1 MEGIK
6 MQCPKCQFE
15 NPEGMKFCGG
25 CGKKL
30 EQHCP
35 GCNFSNPPQFAFCGN
50 CGHDLNIPSPKI
62 TKDLS
67 FDEKIKKIQRYL
79 PKGLAEKILSK
90 KDRIEG
96 ERKQV
101 TVMFCDME
109 GFTPLSESLDPEEAY
124 AIMDQIYEIL
134 IHKVHDYEGTVNEMT
149 GDGIMALFGAPI
161 TLEDAPQ
168 RAIRSAYAIHR
179 EVSRFSEKIKAE
191 GSIAAPIRMRVGI
204 HTGPVVV
211 GTLGN
216 DLRVEFK
223 AVGDTVNLASRM
235 EGLADPGTTFVTEQT
250 FKLAE
255 GLFRFEALGKKKI
268 KGKGEPVNIYRV
280 IAPSTRTTRFD
291 VSAERGLTDFVGR
304 ERELELLMDGFERSR
319 SGKGQAF
326 SIMAEA
332 GVGKSRLL
340 YEFRKAIANE
350 DVTFLEGRCL
360 SYSRGEAYHPVI
372 DILKANFNIQ
382 EGDGDLEIS
391 KKVALGLKALGV
403 DEPSNLPYLLE
414 LLSIRKNVFEKRGM
428 TPAIRKDRINEVLRR
443 ICLRGSEIRPLI
455 MAFEDLH
462 WIDKS
467 AEDSLKNLLDSI
479 SGARILLVFTYRPD
493 YVLTWGGKSYHNQ
506 INLNRLSNRESLK
519 MAYHLF
525 GTRALDKNL
534 EEFLLEKTEGV
545 PFFTE
550 ETIRSLKDLKLIE
563 RKNGKYVLTKD
574 TSDVTVPSTIH
585 DVIMARVDTLPEGAK
600 EMLRTGS
607 AIEREFSYELISRLM
622 EISQEELLSHLSVLK
637 SSELIYE
644 RGIYPQSTCIFKHA
658 LTREVVYDSIMTS
671 RKKSLHEK
679 IGDAMVAF
687 YKDNL
692 DEYYAILAEQY
703 MRSENYAKCAD
714 YSIKAGDKAVGV
726 FAWHEAQNHYET
738 ALKNLNEENVQQRA
752 DIFKK
757 LAVVTQSELNPDAS
771 LKYALSALKLYEKLD
786 DKPNQLDVLMHIQ
799 TIYLG
804 GYLDG
809 SKEDKALEYL
819 EKAAAIVENEP
830 DTQEK
835 GLIYQRTA
843 HLYLHRGEPATTL
856 VWSQK
861 AVDLFTRIG
870 VPMGTS
876 LGTALMYTGCIDDGF
891 IYNEKNWDPVLKAG
905 NPLIIAVL
913 GHELALMLALLR
925 DVPKGREWGERILPE
940 VAKAGDR
947 FEGFLQRPLALIYAL
962 SGEFSKAEV
971 ACQSEKRIES
981 KTLMSCFFEDA
992 ACVGFHYLRQ
1002 GKWDQAR
1009 EYLEWAIPI
1018 HKDRNNVA
1026 AIGACYFTLGSLNLE
1041 QKKYSEAEKL
1051 LLSSLDIC
1059 RKGGNIIFELWV
1071 LPVLCELYLNT
1082 EQYEK
1087 ASEYM
1092 QRGFELLN
1100 PDQNWHALPAQIYL
1114 AKAIQATKQRDW
1126 ETATE
1131 FFDKAI
1137 RINRQYELL
1146 WDEAKTNCEW
1156 GKMYLARNQKG
1167 DSKIAFEKLSLS
1179 IDIFTKIGAQK
1190 DVDKAMAEVDR
1201 L

>member
-1 MEGIK
+1 MK
-6 MQCPKCQFE
+6 CPKCQFE

-25 CGKKL
+25 CGKIL
-30 EQHCP
+30 EQFCP
-35 GCNFSNPPQFAFCGN
+35 SCNFSNPPQFSFCGN
-50 CGHDLNIPSPKI
+50 CGQDLNIPSAKA

-67 FDEKIKKIQRYL
+67 LNEQIKKIQRYL
-79 PKGLAEKILSK
+79 PKGLAEKILSQ

-109 GFTPLSESLDPEEAY
+109 GFTTLSESLGPEEAY
-124 AIMDQIYEIL
+124 SIMDQIYEIL

-161 TLEDAPQ
+161 TLEDSPQ

-179 EVSRFSEKIKAE
+179 EVSRFSEKIKRE
-191 GSIAAPIRMRVGI
+191 GSITAPIRMRVGI

-235 EGLADPGTTFVTEQT
+235 EGLAEPGATYVTEQT
-250 FKLAE
+250 FKLTE

-268 KGKGEPVNIYRV
+268 KGKGEPVNVYRV
-280 IAPSTRTTRFD
+280 IAARTRKTRFD
-291 VSAERGLTDFVGR
+291 VSAERGLTHFVGR
-304 ERELELLMDGFERSR
+304 ERELELLMDGFERAKA
-319 SGKGQAF
+319 GKGQAF

-340 YEFRKAIANE
+340 YEFRKAIATEN
-350 DVTFLEGRCL
+350 VTFLEGRCL

-382 EGDGDLEIS
+382 EGDGDLDIKE
-391 KKVALGLKALGV
+391 KVAVGLKSLRV
-403 DEPSNLPYLLE
+403 DEPSNLPCLLE
-414 LLSIRKNVFEKRGM
+414 LLSVKETIFEKTGM
-428 TPAIRKDRINEVLRR
+428 TPAIRKDRINEALNR
-443 ICLRGSEIRPLI
+443 ICLRGSEVRTLI

-467 AEDSLKNLLDSI
+467 SEDSLKNWLDSI
-479 SGARILLVFTYRPD
+479 SGAQVLLVFTYRPD
-493 YVLTWGGKSYHNQ
+493 YVHTWGARSYHNQ
-506 INLNRLSNRESLK
+506 VNLNRLSNRESLK

-525 GTRALDKNL
+525 GTQELDKNL
-534 EEFLLEKTEGV
+534 ETFILEKTEGV
-545 PFFTE
+545 PFFIE
-550 ETIRSLKDLKLIE
+550 EFVRSLKDLKMIE
-563 RKNGKYVLTKD
+563 RKNGKYVLSKD
-574 TSDVTVPSTIH
+574 ISDVTVPSTIH

-622 EISQEELLSHLSVLK
+622 DIPEQELLSHLSVLK
-637 SSELIYE
+637 DLELIYE

-658 LTREVVYDSIMTS
+658 LTREVVYDSIMTN
-671 RKKSLHEK
+671 RKKTLHEK
-679 IGDAMVAF
+679 IGDAIEQF

-703 MRSENYAKCAD
+703 MRGENYAKCAG
-714 YSIKAGDKAVGV
+714 YSIRAGDKAIAV
-726 FAWHEAQNHYET
+726 FAWHEAQNHFET
-738 ALKNLNEENVQQRA
+738 ALKNLDEENIKPRA
-752 DIFKK
+752 NILKK
-757 LAVVTQSELNPDAS
+757 LAVVTQSELDADTS
-771 LKYALSALKLYEKLD
+771 LKYAQSALSLYEKLD
-786 DKPNQLDVLMHIQ
+786 DKPNKLDVLMHIQ
-799 TIYLG
+799 SIYSG

-819 EKAAAIVENEP
+819 EQAAAIVENEP

-843 HLYLHRGEPATTL
+843 HLYLHRGQPATTL
-856 VWSQK
+856 AWSQK
-861 AVDLFTRIG
+861 AVDLFTRLG

-876 LGTALMYTGCIDDGF
+876 LGTALTYTGCIDDGF
-891 IYNEKNWDPVLKAG
+891 IYNEKNWNSVLKAG
-905 NPLIIAVL
+905 NPLIIAIL
-913 GHELALMLALLR
+913 GHELSLTRALLR

-940 VAKAGDR
+940 VIKAGDR
-947 FEGFLQRPLALIYAL
+947 FEGFLRRPLALIYAQ
-962 SGEFSKAEV
+962 SGEVSKAEE
-971 ACQSEKRIES
+971 ACKAEKRIES

-992 ACVGFHYLRQ
+992 ACIGFHYLKQ
-1002 GKWDQAR
+1002 GEWNRAR
-1009 EYLEWAIPI
+1009 DYLEWAIPI
-1018 HKDRNNVA
+1018 HKERNNVA
-1026 AIGACYFTLGSLNLE
+1026 AIGACYFTLGSLKMG
-1041 QKKYSEAEKL
+1041 QKEYSEAENFL
-1051 LLSSLDIC
+1051 LLSLDIC

-1071 LPVLCELYLNT
+1071 LPVLCELYLMI
-1082 EQYEK
+1082 EQPEK

-1092 QRGFELLN
+1092 ERSFELLN
-1100 PDQNWHALPAQIYL
+1100 PNQNWYGLPAQIYL
-1114 AKAIQATKQRDW
+1114 SKAMLATKQRDW

-1137 RINRQYELL
+1137 HTNRQYELL
-1146 WDEAKTNCEW
+1146 WDEAKTNYEW
-1156 GKMYLARNQKG
+1156 GKMYLARDQKG
-1167 DSKIAFEKLSLS
+1167 DAKTATEKLSLS
-1179 IDIFTKIGAQK
+1179 IDIFTRIGAKK
-1190 DVDKAMAEVDR
+1190 DVDKIATR
-1201 L
+1201 YI